1 MLRMSLLFISL
12 ALVSEKSF
20 ANHLVNSE
28 SVLDLKEVLEIAKEN
43 NPGLIAVK
51 EKLNEYEAQ
60 KQINK
65 SALYPTL
72 NYLLTSAYQKDALY
86 TGSPKFNG
94 NSYNLYTS
102 DLKLNQTLYAFGALS
117 SVTQADYSKKIQQI
131 NIEIQERLLTQNVI
145 EAFYRFI
152 LNQQS
157 LENLLKNQS
166 ILQQALTTS
175 NQRYNAGRGQMLDIL
190 QVKTQLALVQ
200 PLVEQARNQF
210 EIAGQQLAS
219 FMGEKEHPSFK
230 LKGRLKTLLLKDVEK
245 YIDLK
250 SYHLPEYELNQLQ
263 LSLLDYSRDVLLGK
277 EYPTLKLVGDYLYN
291 NYKKS
296 DLFSDYSHAWAVQI
310 QLTIPLFSGF
320 SSTEEKQLIA
330 SQNTQLLI
338 ARRDLENNLTL
349 KQVTSL
355 KNLQT
360 SETSLVSSELAV
372 KLSEQSQ
379 NEASR
384 LYKISQID
392 FLQFLNVEQAAL
404 QAKSSLD
411 QLKFQSIL
419 AYSNYF
425 VATGQPL
432 RILVDVLT
440 DEAK

>member
-1 MLRMSLLFISL
+1 MVRMSLIFISL
-12 ALVSEKSF
+12 ALMSGKTF
-20 ANHLVNSE
+20 ANHLINSE

-60 KQINK
+60 KNLNK

-72 NYLLTSAYQKDALY
+72 NYILTSAYQKDALY

-175 NQRYNAGRGQMLDIL
+175 NQRYNAGRGQMLDVL

-200 PLVEQARNQF
+200 PLVDQARNQF

-263 LSLLDYSRDVLLGK
+263 LSQLDYSRDVLLGK

-291 NYKKS
+291 NYKKA
-296 DLFSDYSHAWAVQI
+296 DLFSDYSHSWAVQI

-320 SSTEEKQLIA
+320 SSTDEKQLIA
-330 SQNTQLLI
+330 SQNAQLLI
-338 ARRDLENNLTL
+338 ARRDLENTLTL

-360 SETSLVSSELAV
+360 SETSLVSSEAAV

-392 FLQFLNVEQAAL
+392 FLQFLNVQQSAL

-432 RILVDVLT
+432 RILVDILT